1 MNLPNY
7 RNPLLNKQRVAGS
20 WNDYCHRISGKV
32 SDAVHSKKLQVS
44 VVAALGLAALVAT
57 GLPKKT
63 IDYWSS
69 LTLSIEDASKYITRE
84 SYRPYVV
91 RPRDTVDKLSSGNPL
106 AKEYIMRAN
115 GIKNPERDLKAGDII
130 AIPETND
137 EVTLRGLLRQ
147 LPPEK

>member
-1 MNLPNY
+1 MNLPTY
-7 RNPLLNKQRVAGS
+7 HNPLLNKQRVAGS
-20 WNDYCHRISGKV
+20 WNDYYHRISGKV
-32 SDAVHSKKLQVS
+32 SDGIHSKKLQLG
-44 VVAALGLAALVAT
+44 AAATLGLAALVAT

-69 LTLSIEDASKYITRE
+69 LTPSIEHASKYITRE

-91 RPRDTVDKLSSGNPL
+91 RPRDTVDKLSGGNPL

-115 GIKNPERDLKAGDII
+115 GIKNSKRDLKAGDII

-137 EVTLRGLLRQ
+137 EVTLRELLRQ
-147 LPPEK
+147 LPLEK